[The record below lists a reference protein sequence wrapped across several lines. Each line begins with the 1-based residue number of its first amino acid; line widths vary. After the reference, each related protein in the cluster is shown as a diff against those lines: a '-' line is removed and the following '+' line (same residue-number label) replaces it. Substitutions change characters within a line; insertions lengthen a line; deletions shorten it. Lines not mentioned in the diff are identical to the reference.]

1 MEQSRG
7 RIISVADDQSRATVE
22 VDSAL
27 SCARCAS
34 GKGCGAGVFGS
45 NSGARRVEAP
55 IVGQLELR
63 EGDEVQIEL
72 APESVLHAALVVYGL
87 PLALAL
93 VASGLAFMLG
103 LSDRNSVLT
112 VTAGVALGIIIA
124 RRRLQRAQCLRRFT
138 PAITRRLARTG

>member
-7 RIISVADDQSRATVE
+7 RIISIADDQSHATVE

-45 NSGARRVEAP
+45 GSGARRVEAP
-55 IVGQLELR
+55 IVGRLELR
-63 EGDEVQIEL
+63 KGDEVQIEL
-72 APESVLHAALVVYGL
+72 APESVLRAALVVYGL

-93 VASGLAFMLG
+93 VASGLAFVLG
-103 LSDRNSVLT
+103 LSDWNSVLT
-112 VTAGVALGIIIA
+112 VTAGGALGVVIA
-124 RRRLQRAQCLRRFT
+124 RRRLQQAQCLQRFT
-138 PAITRRLARTG
+138 PAITRRLARAE